1 MKQIAPPLDE
11 GLDKLERQGFCTS
24 INHSRWKSTQ
34 GNEIRSKACFDM
46 QPTNPHVGI
55 TPTGHYEVWIR
66 TVDFVRLIDD
76 IAQNRSPMI
85 NATRHKVSLPKLY
98 EARAACIYKP
108 DGKCIG
114 MMTPER
120 FHLLRERFHE
130 AQKNG
135 LHRDMSSPVQCL
147 ASEIAGL
154 LQDHQARL
162 KTPKAS
168 KLTLES
174 YSRIL
179 PQHIS
184 AALQQCAMVSKERMA
199 SALKFDPGN
208 SSYWSERH
216 RDIVLVPI
224 TMHWPPSL
232 QVSQSATQCMMTQ
245 KCSSACD
252 TPYDLRC
259 VASYQPPPSY
269 FYPTGKTRASMPT
282 EHWCEITQNTAPRLA
297 SSPRQNSHMQ
307 CQPRGRVYNVI
318 SPTTPGAWILLLSG
332 TKKQNS
338 V

>member
-120 FHLLRERFHE
+120 LHL
-130 AQKNG
+130 
-135 LHRDMSSPVQCL
+135 P
-147 ASEIAGL
+147 
-154 LQDHQARL
+154 
-162 KTPKAS
+162 
-168 KLTLES
+168 
-174 YSRIL
+174 
-179 PQHIS
+179 
-184 AALQQCAMVSKERMA
+184 
-199 SALKFDPGN
+199 
-208 SSYWSERH
+208 
-216 RDIVLVPI
+216 
-224 TMHWPPSL
+224 
-232 QVSQSATQCMMTQ
+232 
-245 KCSSACD
+245 
-252 TPYDLRC
+252 
-259 VASYQPPPSY
+259 
-269 FYPTGKTRASMPT
+269 
-282 EHWCEITQNTAPRLA
+282 
-297 SSPRQNSHMQ
+297 
-307 CQPRGRVYNVI
+307 
-318 SPTTPGAWILLLSG
+318 
-332 TKKQNS
+332 
-338 V
+338 